1 LRHYLEHDSP
11 LVTVVIPVKDRP
23 NELLRSIDSVLQ
35 QTLGNF
41 EIVVVEN
48 NSKFPRELENLVNA
62 LADKRIRFYSLE
74 NCQNANVARNFGCR
88 VAQGEYISFLDSDD
102 EYEPEHLAR
111 CVDLL
116 QKSQTFFV
124 YGSAKINNGISIR
137 QVNARSLHEKETAF
151 SYLFGGSIN
160 WAPTP
165 TYVISRLV
173 LEDVE
178 WDEMLYRHQDFDF
191 FIQVV
196 SRYKSIANCNA
207 DVVINWPDGVK
218 RNYDSMS
225 MRFFYKKWSH
235 LMSKKEKRRYCYG
248 KIRVS
253 VKMLDVKNI
262 IIFSYSYFKTFLCS

>member
-1 LRHYLEHDSP
+1 MRHYPLYEPP

-23 NELLRSIDSVLQ
+23 YELVRSINSVLK
-35 QTLGNF
+35 QTLQNL

-48 NSKFPRELENLVNA
+48 NSESPREIESIVKD
-62 LADKRIRFYSLE
+62 LADNRIRFYSLD
-74 NCQNANVARNFGCR
+74 NCENANVARNFGCR

-116 QKSQTFFV
+116 QRSQTFFV
-124 YGSAKINNGISIR
+124 YGSAKINNGRNTR
-137 QVNARSLHEKETAF
+137 QVNARALYESETAF

-165 TYVISRLV
+165 TYMISRLV

-178 WDEMLYRHQDFDF
+178 WDENLYRHQDFDF

-196 SRYKSIANCNA
+196 GRYRSTANCNA
-207 DVVINWPDGVK
+207 DVIINWPDGVK
-218 RNYDSMS
+218 RNYDSRS
-225 MRFFYKKWSH
+225 MRLFYKKWSH
-235 LMSKKEKRRYCYG
+235 LMSNKERRHYCYG

-253 VKMLDVKNI
+253 LRMLDLKNLM
-262 IIFSYSYFKTFLCS
+262 IFTYGYFKTFLF